1 MKRSW
6 LIAFG
11 FTGMLIC
18 TAAAQEE
25 RKATK
30 SDAEPATE
38 AAKDVSSEKPEA
50 GDQKPTDEGKID
62 DPAVAEFDK
71 VFAEWKELLGKLQD
85 LRLRYVA
92 TPRKGNQRQSLRKEY
107 DELIKEGDALE
118 PKVVKSAEAAFSVA
132 GNKRP
137 EIGKFLAAQLK
148 YNVEHDNYEP
158 AVPIARALI
167 DGDYDNARVY
177 NYGGMAAF
185 CTNDFDSAEKWLG
198 AADKNSVLDVDG
210 KQFLEHLAEYRDLW
224 DAEEKLREAE
234 AKADDLPRVLLKTS
248 KGDLVLELFENEAP
262 NTVAN
267 FVNLV
272 ETGFYNGVKFHRV
285 LEHFM
290 AQGGDPEG
298 TGTGGPGYSIPDEID
313 NPAYR
318 KHFRG
323 SLSMAKTNQP
333 DTGGSQFF
341 LMFRPS
347 GPAAGYDLN
356 GKHTVFGRVIDGMEV
371 LSRIQRINPDDP
383 KPGEKP
389 DKIVEATVIRKRKHE
404 YVPKKVGDESAA
416 KEEKSK
422 E

>member
-1 MKRSW
+1 MNRSW
-6 LIAFG
+6 LLALG
-11 FTGMLIC
+11 FIGTLIW
-18 TAAAQEE
+18 TAAAQEGS
-25 RKATK
+25 KGKK
-30 SDAEPATE
+30 SDAAPVKEVATE
-38 AAKDVSSEKPEA
+38 ASNDTPAA
-50 GDQKPTDEGKID
+50 ADEQPSDAAKID

-92 TPRKGNQRQSLRKEY
+92 TPRKGNQRQPLKKEY

-118 PKVVKSAEAAFSVA
+118 PKVLQAAEAAFAVT

-137 EIGKFLAAQLK
+137 EIGKFLATHLK
-148 YNVEHDNYEP
+148 YDVEHDDYEP

-167 DGDYDNARVY
+167 DNGYDNARVY

-185 CTNDFDSAEKWLG
+185 CTNDFDTAQKWLEE
-198 AADKNSVLDVDG
+198 ADKNSVLDVDG
-210 KQFLEHLAEYRDLW
+210 KQFLEHLAEYSELW

-234 AKADDLPRVLLKTS
+234 AKADDLPRVLMKTS

-267 FVNLV
+267 FVSLV
-272 ETGFYNGVKFHRV
+272 EKGFYNGVKFHRV

-298 TGTGGPGYSIPDEID
+298 TGNGGPGYSIPDETD
-313 NPAYR
+313 NPDYR

-371 LSRIQRINPDDP
+371 LSRIQRINPEDP
-383 KPGEKP
+383 KPGDKP

-416 KEEKSK
+416 KDESNK